1 MELQMALR
9 FSQRA
14 GKTPIR
20 NVLQAEEMDD
30 VLRAGIWNCFQIAFV
45 EDGDYIQKDIG
56 LAFFR
61 RMWHNFFKR
70 PIDTLERTY
79 PSHNLKDVREW
90 FFKTKWHEVYD
101 FVEYLAQ
108 GPEDDTN
115 ARYRQHLGHPSS
127 FANMCN
133 DILEREVSA
142 YRLVKGQVMP
152 ITEEAEIE
160 AIESALFQKGPWSTC
175 AEHIRRSAALLF
187 DRGKPN
193 YPNAVKEAISAV
205 ESACCVVTGNS
216 KATLGQAL
224 KEIEKSHPLHA
235 AFKEAF
241 SKLYGYTSDAGGI
254 RHGSIVLADVTF
266 EEAKYML
273 VACSAFVN
281 YLKGISAKG
290 A

>member
-1 MELQMALR
+1 MALR

-20 NVLQAEEMDD
+20 NALQTEEMDD
-30 VLRAGIWNCFQIAFV
+30 DLRAGLWNCFQINFV
-45 EDGDYIQKDIG
+45 EDAGKVDVTRDT
-56 LAFFR
+56 AATFFL

-70 PIDTLERTY
+70 PIDTVDKVV
-79 PSHNLKDVREW
+79 PSLNFENIRKW
-90 FFKTKWHEVYD
+90 FFNAEWYQVYD
-101 FVEYLAQ
+101 FIEYLAQ
-108 GPEDDTN
+108 EPEDDSTS
-115 ARYRQHLGHPSS
+115 YRRKHLGHPTAFSR
-127 FANMCN
+127 MCN
-133 DILEREVSA
+133 GVLEREMSA
-142 YRLVKGQVMP
+142 YRIVEGEIMR
-152 ITEEAEIE
+152 ITDKEEIE
-160 AIESALFQKGPWSTC
+160 AIESAISEKGPWSTC
-175 AEHIRRSAALLF
+175 AQHIRRSADFLF
-187 DRGKPN
+187 DRKNPN

-205 ESACCVVTGNS
+205 ESACCVVTGNT

-224 KEIEKSHPLHA
+224 KEIEKSHSLHP

-254 RHGSIVLADVTF
+254 RHGSIDLAKVTF

-281 YLKGISAKG
+281 YLKGISAKS

>member
-1 MELQMALR
+1 MALR
-9 FSQRA
+9 FSQRV

-20 NVLQAEEMDD
+20 SALQAEEMDD
-30 VLRAGIWNCFQIAFV
+30 DLRAGLWNCFQIAFV
-45 EDGDYIQKDIG
+45 EDMQNVGNDVKVV
-56 LAFFR
+56 FFQ
-61 RMWHNFFKR
+61 RMWCNFFKR
-70 PIDTLERTY
+70 PIDAVEREH
-79 PSHNLKDVREW
+79 PWRNLKRVREW
-90 FFKTKWHEVYD
+90 FFNAEWHQVYD
-101 FVEYLAQ
+101 FIEYFAQ
-108 GPEDDTN
+108 EPEDNTTYVR
-115 ARYRQHLGHPSS
+115 AHMGHPSTFS
-127 FANMCN
+127 QMCN
-133 DILEREVSA
+133 DILEREMSA
-142 YRLVKGQVMP
+142 YRIVEGEIMR
-152 ITEEAEIE
+152 ITDKEEIE
-160 AIESALFQKGPWSTC
+160 AIESAISEKGPWSTC
-175 AEHIRRSAALLF
+175 AEHIRRSAAFLF
-187 DRGKPN
+187 DRKKPN

-224 KEIEKSHPLHA
+224 KEIEKIHSLHP

-254 RHGSIVLADVTF
+254 RHGSIDLAKVTF